1 MSSLL
6 TLRSDMAIQR
16 AAETELR
23 LTAAGICAS
32 VANASATPVM
42 TMSSTVSLQQ
52 VFHHS
57 PRGLSICSD
66 DGICFY
72 DICV

>member
-1 MSSLL
+1 MSSLI
-6 TLRSDMAIQR
+6 TLRNDMTIQR

-32 VANASATPVM
+32 VANANATPVM

-52 VFHHS
+52 VIDHIILILNMFS
-57 PRGLSICSD
+57 R
-66 DGICFY
+66 
-72 DICV
+72 